1 VVYNF
6 TGLGTGA
13 VSVAVI
19 WALAVLWA
27 GVPTLALVNLFG
39 RLANLGQP
47 VKNIALAATELVGL
61 LIVIAREIISAVC
74 GMGVDGMG
82 LEEVLRSYNISSGT
96 AESINLIE
104 NFSFTKAS
112 LVTSLLRPDT
122 TSNLDIKNE
131 RVRTRELKSSSI
143 VALDIFVTHA
153 FIWEIENTVCFLTLL
168 IPVRGRFLDKL
179 PSATVDIVG

>member
-1 VVYNF
+1 
-6 TGLGTGA
+6 
-13 VSVAVI
+13 
-19 WALAVLWA
+19 
-27 GVPTLALVNLFG
+27 
-39 RLANLGQP
+39 
-47 VKNIALAATELVGL
+47 
-61 LIVIAREIISAVC
+61 
-74 GMGVDGMG
+74 M
-82 LEEVLRSYNISSGT
+82 
-96 AESINLIE
+96 
-104 NFSFTKAS
+104 
-112 LVTSLLRPDT
+112 VTSLLRPDT